1 MRNRLPPCSILRKDL
16 TFCKTMMTC
25 SCIAHNLILIVI
37 LRSWDA
43 TIAIVMRSFLDTAI
57 QVFDFFIST
66 EESLR
71 HELPLTLLSLSLA
84 IISLKILSLRAK
96 YEHFRVQSGLLV
108 TRSIIITDLKLLI
121 SNAWKLEVF
130 WYLAVFYSS
139 LNLLFK
145 LPQFFFHTRVNIS
158 TFIV

>member
-1 MRNRLPPCSILRKDL
+1 
-16 TFCKTMMTC
+16 
-25 SCIAHNLILIVI
+25 
-37 LRSWDA
+37 
-43 TIAIVMRSFLDTAI
+43 MRSFLDTAI

-96 YEHFRVQSGLLV
+96 YEHFRFQSGLLV
-108 TRSIIITDLKLLI
+108 TRSIIFTDLKLLI

-139 LNLLFK
+139 LNLFLNCLNSSSIRGLIYRLSSSRMKF
-145 LPQFFFHTRVNIS
+145 LVQYIDPMMSRPY
-158 TFIV
+158 